1 MMWYTCYN
9 KKAAVPGYRCGEED
23 RRREKRGVA
32 TTLKDVAKLA
42 KVSLTTASFALNGK
56 PVNEKTRQ
64 RVLEAAEKLHYYVD
78 VNGRNLSTK
87 KTHNISFVI
96 LNETEEQDYTK
107 QITYYYR
114 MLKGI
119 MDYAQKKEYSVKYEV
134 VSWNQMRKS
143 DYFERL
149 VYGHSVDGVIV
160 VPQYKYSCDF
170 IQLFE
175 EESFPYVII
184 NPWFEIGREHK
195 VQISNYMGGMFV
207 ADYLLRRHYQK
218 IYMINGPR
226 HHISASE
233 IESGF
238 IAILLERGIP
248 FDVSQILYSDYTF
261 EGGVSAMR
269 SLLEHVR
276 DQLFGGVVFCAN
288 DNMAAGAMTVLHE
301 QGIRIPEDVS
311 VMGYDGQEISEVVY
325 PKLTT
330 MYVDTLL
337 TGERAARRLFGILEE
352 DPERK
357 FYREITVIPKIT
369 EGGTT
374 K

>member
-1 MMWYTCYN
+1 M
-9 KKAAVPGYRCGEED
+9 G
-23 RRREKRGVA
+23 RGVIAGGEDDMA

-56 PVNEKTRQ
+56 PVNEETRK
-64 RVLEAAEKLHYYVD
+64 RVKDAAEKLHYYVD

-96 LNETEEQDYTK
+96 LNETEEQDYTM
-107 QITYYYR
+107 QISYYYR

-119 MDYAQKKEYSVKYEV
+119 MDFAQSREYSVKYEV

-184 NPWFEIGREHK
+184 NPWFEIGRKHK
-195 VQISNYMGGMFV
+195 VQINNYIGGMLA
-207 ADYLLRRHYQK
+207 ADYILRRHYQN
-218 IYMINGPR
+218 IYLINGPK
-226 HHISASE
+226 HHVSASE

-238 IAILLERGIP
+238 LASLLQRGVA
-248 FDVSQILYSDYTF
+248 FDVSRILYADYTF
-261 EGGVSAMR
+261 EGGAEAMR
-269 SLLEHVR
+269 SLLDEK
-276 DQLFGGVVFCAN
+276 DLIGSVVLCSN
-288 DNMAAGAMTVLHE
+288 DNMAAGALTAVRERGLSVPDE
-301 QGIRIPEDVS
+301 VS
-311 VMGYDGQEISEVVY
+311 LIGYDGQEISQMVY

-330 MYVDTLL
+330 MSVDTLQV
-337 TGERAARRLFGILEE
+337 GVRAAKRLFGIMED
-352 DPERK
+352 DPEQK
-357 FYREITVIPKIT
+357 FFREIIIIPELM
-369 EGGTT
+369 EGGST